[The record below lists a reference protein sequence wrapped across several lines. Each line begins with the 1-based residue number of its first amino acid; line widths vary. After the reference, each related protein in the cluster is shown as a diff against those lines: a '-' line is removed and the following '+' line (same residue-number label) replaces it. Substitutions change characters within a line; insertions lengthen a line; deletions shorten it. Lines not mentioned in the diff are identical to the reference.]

1 MAEGTGTIAAA
12 LAAAATSGDRN
23 NVYQLLLSF
32 ASPAPSPSED
42 DTPAGEAQGEEQESE
57 SERETGADDK
67 SLRCVLTGDVLA
79 LPHTCESG
87 RGVLVDALRLP
98 LLRLGGLADK
108 ETQPNT
114 AVDIILREAVA
125 HAFPT

>member
-1 MAEGTGTIAAA
+1 
-12 LAAAATSGDRN
+12 
-23 NVYQLLLSF
+23 
-32 ASPAPSPSED
+32 
-42 DTPAGEAQGEEQESE
+42 
-57 SERETGADDK
+57 
-67 SLRCVLTGDVLA
+67 VLTGDVLA

-98 LLRLGGLADK
+98 LLRLGGLVDT
-108 ETQPNT
+108 ETHPNT